1 VKLFSYARSA
11 IEQAGAVMRAAP
23 LLPVVAVAAVALG
36 IVLVGTVHVA
46 ARNLHDVLANWGQG
60 VQLTV
65 YFQPEAS
72 VGRAAAVA
80 EALRR
85 VPGIEH
91 VRYITAAEA
100 MERLKSGLG
109 PSSPLLDGVDD
120 DFLPPSLE
128 VSFARGH
135 DDVATLAAVAER
147 VGRMPGVDQVETS
160 GDWVKRLAAA
170 ADLARAAAWVAF
182 ALVGTA
188 CLYLAFA
195 TIRLAVFA
203 RREEIEILKLVGAT
217 DRYVRA
223 PFWIEGLLEGL
234 LGGGLGALS
243 LYLLF
248 RAAAP
253 RVEALLGGLLG
264 GIHLG
269 FPPGA
274 HIAAGVA
281 VAALTGL
288 LGAHLAVRR
297 HLHV

>member
-1 VKLFSYARSA
+1 
-11 IEQAGAVMRAAP
+11 M
-23 LLPVVAVAAVALG
+23 
-36 IVLVGTVHVA
+36 
-46 ARNLHDVLANWGQG
+46 
-60 VQLTV
+60 
-65 YFQPEAS
+65 
-72 VGRAAAVA
+72 
-80 EALRR
+80 
-85 VPGIEH
+85 
-91 VRYITAAEA
+91 
-100 MERLKSGLG
+100 
-109 PSSPLLDGVDD
+109 
-120 DFLPPSLE
+120 
-128 VSFARGH
+128 
-135 DDVATLAAVAER
+135 
-147 VGRMPGVDQVETS
+147 
-160 GDWVKRLAAA
+160 GDWVKRVQAA
-170 ADLARAAAWVAF
+170 ADLLRGAALA
-182 ALVGTA
+182 ALIIVGIG
-188 CLYLAFA
+188 CLYGVGA
-195 TIRLAVFA
+195 TIKLAVFA